1 MNIHLVPQQLDAVL
15 SFKVPDI
22 RLSLTETFIINTE
35 NFSDDSHICQSAMKL
50 LTFFLQLT

>member
-1 MNIHLVPQQLDAVL
+1 MNVHLVPQQLDAVL